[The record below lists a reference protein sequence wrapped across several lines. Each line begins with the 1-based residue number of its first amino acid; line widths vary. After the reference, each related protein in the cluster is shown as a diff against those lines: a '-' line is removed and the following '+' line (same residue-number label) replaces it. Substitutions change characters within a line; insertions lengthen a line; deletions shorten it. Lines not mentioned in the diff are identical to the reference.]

1 VTAAD
6 SILLTGTVG
15 VGKTTVLI
23 EIGEL
28 LETRGEPYA
37 VLDLDW
43 LAWLRPAPDS
53 GATVRSVLIEN
64 LSQVAATFRAAGVR
78 RIVLARMV
86 TEGADIDA
94 IRAGL
99 GTERLVV
106 VRLVADAQVVGER
119 LRTRDRGAQ
128 LAAHLDEA
136 ETLDRAAD
144 AAGIGDLVVRTDDA
158 DAGVVARAVLQHA
171 GWA

>member
-1 VTAAD
+1 
-6 SILLTGTVG
+6 
-15 VGKTTVLI
+15 
-23 EIGEL
+23 
-28 LETRGEPYA
+28 
-37 VLDLDW
+37 
-43 LAWLRPAPDS
+43 
-53 GATVRSVLIEN
+53 
-64 LSQVAATFRAAGVR
+64 
-78 RIVLARMV
+78 MV